1 MTVTFYNV
9 SAAPNV
15 LNKELGTGT
24 VLSTCQPVEPCD
36 YLNPSFIMDKS
47 TTTAGANYCQ
57 IGEPINRYYFITDT
71 QLLTGNRVLVSC
83 AVDVLKTYADKI
95 INCIGTFT
103 RAEHPKGK
111 YIADSKYP
119 LTGDME
125 SESTLFDYTPFTLG
139 DSNTHNYIL
148 TVVGGGNSGS

>member
-15 LNKELGTGT
+15 LDKELGTGT
-24 VLSTCQPVEPCD
+24 VISTCQPVEPCD
-36 YLNPSFIMDKS
+36 YLNPTFIMDKS

-83 AVDVLKTYADKI
+83 AVDVLKTYAAGIK
-95 INCIGTFT
+95 NCYGTFT
-103 RAEHPKGK
+103 RSEHPATR
-111 YIADSKYP
+111 YIHDNKFP
-119 LTGDME
+119 LTGDMGAE
-125 SESTLFDYTPFTLG
+125 ASLFPTTPFTLG
-139 DSNTHNYIL
+139 TSETHNYIL

>member
-15 LNKELGTGT
+15 LDKELGTGT
-24 VLSTCQPVEPCD
+24 VISTCQPVEPCD

-47 TTTAGANYCQ
+47 ATTTGANYCQ

-83 AVDVLKTYADKI
+83 AVDVLKTYASDIK
-95 INCIGTFT
+95 NCIGTFT
-103 RAEHPKGK
+103 RSEHPKSK

-125 SESTLFDYTPFTLG
+125 SESTLFDNTPFTLG
-139 DSNTHNYIL
+139 TSETHNYIL
-148 TVVGGGNSGS
+148 TVVGGGTGGN